1 LLLYPAIDIRDGR
14 AVRLIQGDYSRES
27 VFDDDPVEA
36 ARRWVD
42 GGAEALHVVD
52 LDGARDGAPA
62 NLGQLARIC
71 EITDVP
77 VQFGGGLRTP
87 ESISA
92 ALDAGAVRAVVG
104 TAAIADPALIEAV
117 AADRP
122 GALVASVDARAGRV
136 AVEGWVRETEVGP
149 VELVAELAT
158 RGVNRF
164 LYTPVEVDGTLSG
177 PAIEALQPVA
187 QAAETANAK
196 LLYSGGVGEL
206 DHLRRLAGLR
216 LSALE
221 GVVVGRALYEG
232 RFTVADA
239 QTALEG
245 R

>member
-14 AVRLIQGDYSRES
+14 AVRLIQGDYSRQT
-27 VFDDDPVEA
+27 VFDDDPAEA

-62 NLGQLARIC
+62 NLVQLARIC

-77 VQFGGGLRTP
+77 VQVGGGLRTA
-87 ESISA
+87 EAIGA
-92 ALDAGAVRAVVG
+92 ALDAGAARAVVG

-117 AADRP
+117 AAERP
-122 GALVASVDARAGRV
+122 GALVASVDARAGKV

-149 VELVAELAT
+149 AELVADLAG
-158 RGVNRF
+158 RGVDRF

-177 PAIEALQPVA
+177 PSIEALQPVA
-187 QAAETANAK
+187 EAAEVANSK
-196 LLYSGGVGEL
+196 LLYSGGVGEV
-206 DHLRRLAGLR
+206 DHLRQLAALR
-216 LSALE
+216 LPALE

-239 QTALEG
+239 QAALEG